1 MKYVQLLTRLCL
13 TLWSLIWNF
22 READEIDDQI
32 REISKEVSK
41 FAFPE
46 HGVPTA
52 DTVLTG
58 FKDIIS
64 DNLFNAAGSI
74 TARKIAHKAR
84 TTFSKQTDY
93 SKKATLQQLNSK
105 ELLLAITW
113 AAIQLLLT

>member
-1 MKYVQLLTRLCL
+1 MKYVHLLTRLCL

-52 DTVLTG
+52 DTILTG

-64 DNLFNAAGSI
+64 DTMFNAAGSI
-74 TARKIAHKAR
+74 TARKISQKVR
-84 TTFSKQTDY
+84 
-93 SKKATLQQLNSK
+93 
-105 ELLLAITW
+105 
-113 AAIQLLLT
+113 AAFN